1 MPQEPFW
8 TVFYEGSYSLLSR
21 FNICEETMAVY
32 FHGESAILLFN
43 NILKS
48 DKGATN
54 NNILSIQP
62 RGMSKVKQSIMNN
75 NKNKNCFFKR
85 MQKRVIEN
93 YQKKSGYKQ
102 TSELDL

>member
-1 MPQEPFW
+1 
-8 TVFYEGSYSLLSR
+8 
-21 FNICEETMAVY
+21 MA
-32 FHGESAILLFN
+32 ESAIVLFN

-62 RGMSKVKQSIMNN
+62 GGMSKVKQSIMNN
-75 NKNKNCFFKR
+75 KNYFFKR

-102 TSELDL
+102 TSELVL